1 MRARVVRKVSYV
13 ASFFKRNKQP
23 KGKHAKGAAGTGAAG
38 AGVAAGGASANA
50 SAQKL
55 KQELY
60 ESDPD
65 SPTTVLAA
73 DSDTTMLSAGEAQA
87 GGAASSNAGATSDAA
102 GAALA
107 AEEPAGGADA
117 TNTEVADA
125 PTGVGAS
132 QPAKIEDILNAEPP
146 GTTVLNIADVRHITS
161 VEECDEAVHAEKSA
175 VSNEEPA
182 PEAQAENASAN
193 DAEATS
199 APEAEVAAKEPAPE
213 AETTAENPAPEP
225 SGETED
231 SEAETQP
238 VEEDAIATGFAHA
251 PEIVS
256 DNPPEAKEETPAG
269 NATAPS
275 AATSSATPAASPQ
288 EKPAGIFLTRK
299 KTGEVFPV
307 TREYTTVGKSK
318 YSDIQIKDTQTVS
331 RNHIILQQKEGRLF
345 VEDDE
350 SLNGTFINNE
360 RMKSGSKSE
369 IFDGCVL
376 RLSDEEL
383 TVSIN

>member
-1 MRARVVRKVSYV
+1 M

-23 KGKHAKGAAGTGAAG
+23 KGKHAKGAAGAGAAG
-38 AGVAAGGASANA
+38 AGVAAGGAGANA

-73 DSDTTMLSAGEAQA
+73 DSDTTMLAAVEPQA
-87 GGAASSNAGATSDAA
+87 GGVAASDAGATSDAA
-102 GAALA
+102 DAALA
-107 AEEPAGGADA
+107 AEEPAGGAGA
-117 TNTEVADA
+117 TNMEAPDA
-125 PTGVGAS
+125 PAGGGAN

-175 VSNEEPA
+175 VSNENPA

-238 VEEDAIATGFAHA
+238 VEEDATATEFAHA

-269 NATAPS
+269 NAPTQ
-275 AATSSATPAASPQ
+275 Q

-299 KTGEVFPV
+299 KTGEVFPI